1 MSLEHLWRK
10 LNKKADGPTEL
21 DAIIQRLTAAS
32 LAAEL
37 IEENSH
43 EAELS
48 CSRARSIRKN
58 IQASVM
64 ELRALFE
71 KTESEAKSL

>member
-37 IEENSH
+37 IDENKH
-43 EAELS
+43 QIEANRI
-48 CSRARSIRKN
+48 RARSITVN
-58 IQASVM
+58 IMISVR
-64 ELRALFE
+64 ELRALSR
-71 KTESEAKSL
+71 KTESEAQQ